1 MVSFI
6 MRFYFG
12 NTMSTWSS
20 VICNGPGMI
29 CNSMHKL
36 YSSAAVR
43 WHWHTVWHVWN
54 RSLNDHGSSFPWMLA
69 CQVDVYCGDCSWSSV
84 PGTFFETFE
93 TEAHI
98 MSLYSWGVC
107 FKKGCNYHQ
116 ESIVLHLQ
124 MEICEWHFVKVL
136 HYFNKFGL
144 CTLIVQ
150 DGLIFQNDLY
160 CIEDTYFKKT
170 LVSMHF
176 TKCYILL

>member
-1 MVSFI
+1 MC
-6 MRFYFG
+6 FYFG

-20 VICNGPGMI
+20 VIFNGLGMI
-29 CNSMHKL
+29 SNSMHKL

-43 WHWHTVWHVWN
+43 WHCQTVWHVWN
-54 RSLNDHGSSFPWMLA
+54 CSLNDHGYSFQWMLA
-69 CQVDVYCGDCSWSSV
+69 CQVDVYCGVCSWSSV
-84 PGTFFETFE
+84 HGPCFETFE

-98 MSLYSWGVC
+98 MSLCPWGVGGVY

-144 CTLIVQ
+144 CTVFVQNALILFTFMHLADVF
-150 DGLIFQNDLY
+150 IQNSLH
-160 CIEDTYFKKT
+160 CIDDTSFGKP
-170 LVSMHF
+170 
-176 TKCYILL
+176 